1 MQTTGKEMREMGR
14 RDFLLLS
21 AGAMCASILF
31 HGRAGASNDRSGP
44 EFIESSRQ
52 KNEGTADKVLIAYA
66 SRCGSTGGVADAIGQ
81 TLRGKGASVDVRLIK
96 DVNDLSP
103 YKNVIVGSAIRMGRW
118 LPEAADFVKKHCDK
132 LGRVPAACFVVCM
145 TMKDDTPENRS
156 KVLAY
161 LDPVRSEAPQIQSG
175 NIGLFAG
182 AVDYSKLSFV
192 YRSVL
197 KAKGT
202 PEGDF
207 RNWDAVKTWA
217 ADVAPALLGTP

>member
-1 MQTTGKEMREMGR
+1 MQTTGKEIREMGR

-31 HGRAGASNDRSGP
+31 HGRAGASNGRSGP
-44 EFIESSRQ
+44 EFIESSGQ

-66 SRCGSTGGVADAIGQ
+66 SRCGSTAGVADAIGQ

-161 LDPVRSEAPQIQSG
+161 LDPVRSEAPQMQSG

-207 RNWDAVKTWA
+207 RNWDAIKTWA
-217 ADVAPALLGTP
+217 ADVAPTLLGTP